1 MTMYT
6 LGQVM
11 SNATQMLGNRS
22 DVAES
27 LASFWANE
35 GAAQVFKSQFH
46 EAQESIAVSSTTSGE
61 NRITMPTD
69 FYELINVSD
78 LSLAQPSLLRPLLP
92 DQVDSAST
100 EIGRPTRFVEY
111 STWLELWPVPDSTYS
126 VQMRYRARQSVMTTT
141 TAVPSFD
148 TRYGLAWTYKTT
160 ELLADVLLDHERA
173 SLYRSKYISEMAATP
188 NDFALRQ
195 RSARE
200 GQRFSMLSQGVTR
213 FLDFDKRDVE

>member
-1 MTMYT
+1 MYT

-35 GAAQVFKSQFH
+35 GANQVFKAQFH

-69 FYELINVSD
+69 YYELINVSD
-78 LSLAQPSLLRPLLP
+78 LSLAQPSLLRPLTP

-111 STWLELWPVPDSTYS
+111 STWLEIWPVPDSTYS
-126 VQMRYRARQSVMTTT
+126 IQMRYRARQSVMTTT
-141 TAVPSFD
+141 TATPSFD
-148 TRYGLAWTYKTT
+148 TRFGLAWTYKTA

-173 SLYRSKYISEMAATP
+173 SLYRSKYVSEMAATP
-188 NDFALRQ
+188 NDMALRQ

-200 GQRFSMLSQGVTR
+200 GQRLSMLSQGVTR
-213 FLDFDKRDVE
+213 FLDFDHRDIE